1 MLVKKSNRNPEIWI
15 AVFAKGMRYA
25 VFLPRRSA
33 IASTSWIGKLVIL
46 AVKVTEAP
54 SFNAFSAI
62 SILSYG

>member
-15 AVFAKGMRYA
+15 AVFAMGMRYA

-54 SFNAFSAI
+54 
-62 SILSYG
+62 